1 MKKYNIFRRI
11 ITILFFIIS
20 LTLNGQT
27 IITLEE
33 VFNIALEENIDIK
46 IRKNERVIAK
56 NSSSIGSAK
65 LLPNINILG
74 GASINNGESNI
85 DFATNEFPNINSSE
99 SESSSINAGIEIKYT
114 VFNGLNSFYTFRKL
128 NKENDIKSIELQ
140 IQIEQILIKSAKYYY
155 DIAFLQKEL
164 EINQSIIEISL
175 ERYSKLVERNKFG
188 TSSKFDLLSAEIDLN
203 NDSTKYINI
212 GLELNK
218 SKQELNT
225 LLNNNIFSNFQV
237 ESIMPDDKKI
247 NFKTLEEK
255 TQLNNQNI
263 LLQKCRAEILEADK
277 KIVGSNYFPKISLT
291 GNYGYNLNKSNT
303 SLVTNQN
310 DIGFGGMINFYWN
323 IFDGLTKNKMLQNA
337 KIQIESNKLLLDKIK
352 LEIYSELKQT
362 YNQYISSIAINNI
375 ERRNSK
381 TAANF
386 FNRAKSQYNQ
396 GMISNNDFRM
406 AQVELKESQNRL
418 NQSIYL
424 TKLAELNLYRISGS
438 ILK

>member
-225 LLNNNIFSNFQV
+225 
-237 ESIMPDDKKI
+237 
-247 NFKTLEEK
+247 
-255 TQLNNQNI
+255 
-263 LLQKCRAEILEADK
+263 
-277 KIVGSNYFPKISLT
+277 
-291 GNYGYNLNKSNT
+291 
-303 SLVTNQN
+303 
-310 DIGFGGMINFYWN
+310 
-323 IFDGLTKNKMLQNA
+323 
-337 KIQIESNKLLLDKIK
+337 
-352 LEIYSELKQT
+352 
-362 YNQYISSIAINNI
+362 
-375 ERRNSK
+375 
-381 TAANF
+381 
-386 FNRAKSQYNQ
+386 
-396 GMISNNDFRM
+396 
-406 AQVELKESQNRL
+406 
-418 NQSIYL
+418 
-424 TKLAELNLYRISGS
+424 
-438 ILK
+438 

>member
-33 VFNIALEENIDIK
+33 VFNVALEENIDIK
-46 IRKNERVIAK
+46 IRKNERVIAR

-225 LLNNNIFSNFQV
+225 
-237 ESIMPDDKKI
+237 
-247 NFKTLEEK
+247 
-255 TQLNNQNI
+255 
-263 LLQKCRAEILEADK
+263 
-277 KIVGSNYFPKISLT
+277 
-291 GNYGYNLNKSNT
+291 
-303 SLVTNQN
+303 
-310 DIGFGGMINFYWN
+310 
-323 IFDGLTKNKMLQNA
+323 
-337 KIQIESNKLLLDKIK
+337 
-352 LEIYSELKQT
+352 
-362 YNQYISSIAINNI
+362 
-375 ERRNSK
+375 
-381 TAANF
+381 
-386 FNRAKSQYNQ
+386 
-396 GMISNNDFRM
+396 
-406 AQVELKESQNRL
+406 
-418 NQSIYL
+418 
-424 TKLAELNLYRISGS
+424 
-438 ILK
+438 